1 MDGFPSSSIIPR
13 MDFLRQMLL
22 VTAGGAL
29 GSALRFS
36 VNAGFARYLSPDAV
50 WPTLAV
56 NIVGSFLI
64 TLVMELAAA
73 EVVSPQWRLFLT
85 TGVMGGLTTYSAFN
99 HAMVD
104 ALRRGEYASAML
116 NMTLT
121 VILCLGA
128 GFLALYLASRMNP
141 AT

>member
-1 MDGFPSSSIIPR
+1 

-36 VNAGFARYLSPDAV
+36 VNAGFARFFTSDTV

-64 TLVMELAAA
+64 TLVMELAAG

-116 NMTLT
+116 NITLT
-121 VILCLGA
+121 VVLCLAA
-128 GFLALYLASRMNP
+128 GFLALYASSRISP
-141 AT
+141 AA